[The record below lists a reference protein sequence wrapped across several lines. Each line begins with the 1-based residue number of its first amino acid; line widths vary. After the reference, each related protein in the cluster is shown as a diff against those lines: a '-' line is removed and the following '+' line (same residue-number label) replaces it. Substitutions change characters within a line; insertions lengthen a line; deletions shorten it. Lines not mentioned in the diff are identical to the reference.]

1 MLRKGVKF
9 HDGSP
14 FTADDVVFSFER
26 LKDANS
32 TMTTHVNSIKEVRKV
47 DDFTVDLVLER
58 PVPILLRNIVDFR
71 IISKGW
77 ASKNKSERAQ
87 DLKNKEE
94 TFASRNA
101 NGTGPYIIRSW
112 EPEQRIVMELNP
124 AWWDSVTG
132 NVQEVI
138 YTPIKQDATRI
149 AALLS
154 GEVDLVTDPPTQDI
168 ARLRQNSALRI
179 LDGPEIRT
187 MFVGLDQ
194 SSEDL
199 KYGSVRGKNPFKD
212 IRVRKALSLA
222 IDAEAIR
229 RNTMRGL
236 SIPAAILVAPGV
248 NGWSRELD
256 QREPVDLKQARSLL
270 TEAGYADGFE
280 FTLDC
285 PNNRYVN
292 DEEICEALVGMW
304 ERIGVK
310 VRLNAMPFSNL
321 IPRLEKF
328 DSSAYL
334 LGWGATTYDALSS
347 LQSLVRTRANGA
359 DGSYNMGRISDPKID
374 ALIDGAKS
382 ETDLSKRDEMLREAL
397 QLTARNYY
405 YLPIHHQ
412 MRPWVMKKS
421 VTTVHKSDDRPESR
435 FAVVKP

>member
-1 MLRKGVKF
+1 
-9 HDGSP
+9 
-14 FTADDVVFSFER
+14 
-26 LKDANS
+26 
-32 TMTTHVNSIKEVRKV
+32 
-47 DDFTVDLVLER
+47 
-58 PVPILLRNIVDFR
+58 
-71 IISKGW
+71 
-77 ASKNKSERAQ
+77 
-87 DLKNKEE
+87 
-94 TFASRNA
+94 
-101 NGTGPYIIRSW
+101 
-112 EPEQRIVMELNP
+112 
-124 AWWDSVTG
+124 
-132 NVQEVI
+132 
-138 YTPIKQDATRI
+138 
-149 AALLS
+149 
-154 GEVDLVTDPPTQDI
+154 
-168 ARLRQNSALRI
+168 
-179 LDGPEIRT
+179 
-187 MFVGLDQ
+187 
-194 SSEDL
+194 
-199 KYGSVRGKNPFKD
+199 
-212 IRVRKALSLA
+212 
-222 IDAEAIR
+222 
-229 RNTMRGL
+229 
-236 SIPAAILVAPGV
+236 
-248 NGWSRELD
+248 
-256 QREPVDLKQARSLL
+256 LL